1 MSTLNNIFQTLGID
15 TNNGLYYTNKTNWKT
30 DLQFPNRVVR
40 LLENDIEPDSFFCI
54 DNKPLILFFENP
66 TDKDLHKKIWNF
78 NETPIVIIA
87 QNDVV
92 EIFNGFKY
100 ETDLNSLAKI
110 GNIDKLNDFT
120 YFKLFT
126 DKTWENYQEH
136 FKYEN
141 RLDYFLLKN
150 IKLARNILKK
160 QIAPKIANALIGKCI
175 FVRYLIDR
183 GVFLNFNNERKQWTN
198 TDFCSLLQNQ
208 TDTKRFFDYLK
219 VKFNGDDVFALSDNE
234 FESITTKELNVL
246 IRLLN
251 GNDLEQGQPSLF
263 NFYDFSIIPIEFI
276 SNVYELFI
284 GKENQEEKGA
294 YYTPLF
300 LVDYILKE
308 TVEKHFKE
316 NKTANGCVTLDPAC
330 GSGIFLVETLRKI
343 IEQYQR
349 NNKNQK
355 LTPDILK
362 QLAVENIFGIDKDP
376 NAIQV
381 AMFSIYL
388 TLLDYQA
395 PADIEKFKFPP
406 LLNSNFFEA
415 DFFNTDPDLFET
427 KLQKVGF
434 DYILGNPPW
443 KGGALGKYGEAYI
456 KERRKQDKTQK
467 KKYLATINNGEIVEG
482 FVLRVSDFSSSKTK
496 CALIV
501 RSSILYNRGYNADY
515 SGFRRYWLEE
525 FFINKLVELSPVRR
539 EVFDKSNDKAIAP
552 AAILFYQY
560 ADGKNTNDNVLEHI
574 TIKPTRFFSYFKIF
588 TINRPDYKKVEQ
600 KLLKDNDWLFKTL
613 VYGSYLDFNLITRLK
628 KSYSSIKNII
638 SDETKFACG
647 TGIQYGK
654 NPTYDAT
661 AFHNYPFVDAFA
673 IEPYFVNPDKIIE
686 QFTVPKVHRIRNQQ
700 IFTAPMLLIRKG
712 PDTKLLLPKSAICEK
727 DAVYKD
733 TLTAVKAIAKQDI
746 KYLRSIEAILNS
758 DIYAYFVI
766 NTFSSIAIE
775 REQIQN
781 YDKFSVPYTDCN
793 IVGLVEIIEKA
804 KVELHNLQQQ
814 NSYDDFKCTT
824 IKKNIDNVQNKINEA
839 ILQALNFNE
848 IEHSLLDYA
857 LNINRP
863 LITRT
868 EKDKYNVLR
877 KLQESLKERS
887 NELIEYANV
896 YLNRFK
902 QNIDNAEQKFIVRV
916 WHTNQLLGMFFE
928 VVSADTKDENGIIWE
943 NATDKQILSLLIK
956 LSSEK
961 ITDRLFVQ
969 KDIRGFEKER
979 FYIFKPNEKR
989 LWHKAIAYLD
999 AEEFMDAILKAG
1011 RRGE

>member
-1 MSTLNNIFQTLGID
+1 MKLDSIFQKLGI
-15 TNNGLYYTNKTNWKT
+15 NEQNGLYHTNDTKWKSE
-30 DLQFPNRVVR
+30 LQFPNRIVR
-40 LLENDIEPDSFFCI
+40 LLEKSIKPNAFFCV
-54 DNKPLILFFENP
+54 DSKPLILFFENP
-66 TDKDLHKKIWNF
+66 TDTELHKKIWNF

-87 QNDVV
+87 KNDTV

-100 ETDLNSLAKI
+100 EKDLTELAKI
-110 GNIDKLNDFT
+110 GNIEKLNDFT

-126 DKTWENYQEH
+126 DITWEEYREH
-136 FKYEN
+136 FQYEN
-141 RLDYFLLKN
+141 RLGYFLLHN
-150 IKLARNILKK
+150 IKAARDILKK
-160 QIAPKIANALIGKCI
+160 QIEPKIANALIGKCI

-183 GVFLNFNNERKQWTN
+183 GVYLSFEGKREQWKKEKFCEILQDRNRTKQ
-198 TDFCSLLQNQ
+198 
-208 TDTKRFFDYLK
+208 FFDYLK
-219 VKFNGDDVFALSDNE
+219 NKFNGDDIFAISDDEYANV
-234 FESITTKELNVL
+234 TKDILNIL

-251 GNDLEQGQPSLF
+251 GEDLEIGQPSFF

-284 GKENQEEKGA
+284 GKEDQENKGA

-308 TVEKHFKE
+308 TVEKHFE
-316 NKTANGCVTLDPAC
+316 NHKTANSCITLDPAC

-343 IEQYQR
+343 VENYQSQ
-349 NNKNQK
+349 NQS
-355 LTPDILK
+355 TEITSEILK
-362 QLAVENIFGIDKDP
+362 YLATQNIYGIDKDP
-376 NAIQV
+376 NAVQV

-388 TLLDYQA
+388 TLLDYQD
-395 PADIEKFKFPP
+395 PADIETFKFPP

-427 KLQKVGF
+427 KLQKIEF

-443 KGGALGKYGEAYI
+443 KGGALGKYGETYI
-456 KERRKQDKTQK
+456 KERRKKDKAEK
-467 KKYLATINNGEIVEG
+467 KKYPTTINNGEIVEG

-501 RSSILYNRGYNADY
+501 RSSILYNRGYNTDY
-515 SGFRRYWLEE
+515 SDFRRYWLEE
-525 FFINKLVELSPVRR
+525 FFVNKIVELAPVRR

-560 ADGKNTNDNVLEHI
+560 ADGKGTNDNVLEHI

-638 SDETKFACG
+638 SDKTKFVCG
-647 TGIQYGK
+647 TGIQYSK

-661 AFHNYPFVDAFA
+661 EFHSYPFIDAYA
-673 IEPYFVNPDKIIE
+673 IEPYFVNPDKIG
-686 QFTVPKVHRIRNQQ
+686 QFTVPKVHRIRNQQKQ

-727 DAVYKD
+727 DAVFKD
-733 TLTAVKAIAKQDI
+733 TLTAVKAIEKQDI
-746 KYLRSIEAILNS
+746 RCLRNTEAILNS
-758 DIYAYFVI
+758 DIYAYFAI

-781 YDKFSVPYTDCN
+781 YDKFSVPYVEND
-793 IVGLVEIIEKA
+793 ISLVETIEKA
-804 KVELHNLQQQ
+804 KIELHNLQKQVPVDNIECSKVQ
-814 NSYDDFKCTT
+814 ET
-824 IKKNIDNVQNKINEA
+824 IKKTQKKINDA

-848 IEHSLLDYA
+848 IERSLLDYA
-857 LNINRP
+857 LNANRP

-868 EKDKYNVLR
+868 EKDKYNILR
-877 KLQESLKERS
+877 KLQESLKGRS

-902 QNIDNAEQKFIVRV
+902 QNIDNAERKFIVRV

-928 VVSADTKDENGIIWE
+928 VVPIDTPEENGIIWE
-943 NATDKQILSLLIK
+943 NVTDKQILSLLIK

-989 LWHKAIAYLD
+989 LWQKAIAYLD
-999 AEEFMDAILKAG
+999 SEEFMDAILKAG